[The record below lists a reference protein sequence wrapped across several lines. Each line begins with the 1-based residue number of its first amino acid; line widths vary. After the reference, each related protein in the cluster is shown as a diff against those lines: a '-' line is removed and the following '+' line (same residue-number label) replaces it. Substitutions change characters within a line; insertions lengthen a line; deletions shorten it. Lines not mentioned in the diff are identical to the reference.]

1 LIFRGR
7 VNKIGAHPFN
17 ETDGRYLFKEG
28 EIMRKSALSGVLAF
42 LAVVMFL
49 SLPASAVASTC
60 AADDQ
65 SIAGH
70 WVGEVELPGT
80 KLGFDVDFV
89 PKPDGTWSGDISIP
103 MQNAQDLPLGNIS
116 VKGKEVTFEIT
127 GVPGTPTLKGTLS
140 DDGQKIA
147 GLFSQGGQTFPCS
160 MSRSAGLKAQAKKAL
175 AGFDEIVNKG
185 LDGLKVPGVAI
196 AVVVEDEVV
205 LAKGYGFKDLE
216 NKVPM
221 TADTLLAIGS
231 ASKAFTVF
239 ALGTLVDEGKLDWDK
254 PMRDYIPWFKLY
266 DVFAS
271 ERLTPRD
278 AVTHRSGLPRHDLS
292 WYNNTTISR
301 EALVRRLAYLKPT
314 ADLRAVWQYNNLMY
328 LTAGYLVEVLTGKT
342 WEDGVRAQVLDPL
355 GMKRTNFTVANSQ
368 KDSDYALPYRE
379 REGKLEKIPFRSLT
393 NMGPAGS
400 INSSVNEMSNW
411 VLVHI
416 NLGKL
421 KDKQIINAQTIQ
433 DMHLAH
439 MPTGETPEIPEV
451 TPADYGMGW
460 FVDTYRGH
468 SRIHHGGNI
477 DGFSALVSM
486 LPQDRVGFVAL
497 TNKNATG
504 LPELLVRHATDL
516 VLGLEAKDWVGEAAK
531 SKAKGEEVAK
541 EAEKKK
547 AARRVANT
555 RPGHKLEDYAGDY
568 SNPGYGDLKVT
579 LDKGQLAFT
588 YNNITTPLEHWH
600 YDTFNG
606 VRAGDPVFEDTKI
619 GFITD
624 ANGNVARLEAPFEST
639 LDPIVFDKKPDA
651 RLSDAAY
658 LQKFVGKYIL
668 IEQVISISLRG
679 NVLFASV
686 PGAPDMEL
694 VPGLG
699 DEFTLKQMKVV
710 SLRFKTDEK
719 GNVMAIE
726 LVQPGGIFEAKR
738 QEK

>member
-1 LIFRGR
+1 
-7 VNKIGAHPFN
+7 VNKIGANP
-17 ETDGRYLFKEG
+17 FKEMDG
-28 EIMRKSALSGVLAF
+28 HFILKKGVIMRKPALSSALAF
-42 LAVVMFL
+42 LAVAILL
-49 SLPASAVASTC
+49 SLPAAAAAAPSPASAEGP
-60 AADDQ
+60 

-70 WVGEVELPGT
+70 WVGEIDIPGT
-80 KLGFDVDFV
+80 KLGFDIDLAQ
-89 PKPDGTWSGDISIP
+89 KPDGSWSGDISIP
-103 MQNAQDLPLGNIS
+103 LQKAQDLPLGNIA
-116 VKGKEVTFEIT
+116 VQGKNVSFEIA
-127 GVPGTPTLKGTLS
+127 GVPGAPGFKGTLS
-140 DDGQKIA
+140 DDGQKVS
-147 GLFSQGGQTFPCS
+147 GQFTQGGQAFPFA
-160 MSRSAGLKAQAKKAL
+160 MSRSADLKTQAKKAL
-175 AGFDEIVNKG
+175 AGFDAIVNKG
-185 LDGLKVPGVAI
+185 LDGLMVPGVAV

-231 ASKAFTVF
+231 SSKAFTVF

-254 PMRDYIPWFKLY
+254 PLRNYIPWFKLY
-266 DVFAS
+266 DSFAS

-301 EALVRRLAYLKPT
+301 EDLVRRLAYLQPT

-355 GMKRTNFTVANSQ
+355 GMKRTNFSVTDSQ

-400 INSSVNEMSNW
+400 INSSANEMSNW

-416 NLGKL
+416 NGGKL
-421 KDKQIINAQTIQ
+421 KDKAIINSQTVQ

-531 SKAKGEEVAK
+531 SKAKGDEVAK

-547 AARRVANT
+547 ATRRVLNT
-555 RPGHKLEDYAGDY
+555 KPGHKLEDYAGDY
-568 SNPGYGDLKVT
+568 FNPGYGDLKVA
-579 LDKGQLAFT
+579 LEKGQLAFT

-600 YDTFNG
+600 YDIFNG

-619 GFITD
+619 SFISD

-639 LDPIVFDKKPDA
+639 LEPIVFGKKPDA

-658 LQKFVGKYIL
+658 LQKFAGRYQL
-668 IEQVISISLRG
+668 IDQVISISLRG

-686 PGAPDMEL
+686 PGSPDLEL

-699 DEFTLKQMKVV
+699 DEFTLKQQKVV
-710 SLRFKTDEK
+710 SLRFKMDEK
-719 GNVMAIE
+719 GTVTAIE
-726 LVQPGGIFEAKR
+726 LIQPGGIFEAKR